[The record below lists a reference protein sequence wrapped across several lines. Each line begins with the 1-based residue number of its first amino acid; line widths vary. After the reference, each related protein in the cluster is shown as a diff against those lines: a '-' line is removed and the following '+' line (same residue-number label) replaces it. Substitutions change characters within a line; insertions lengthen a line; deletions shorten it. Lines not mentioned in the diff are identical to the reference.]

1 MFFLNNTK
9 ITLIIFLYFSSINAL
24 LADQVS
30 NAAISEF
37 LANNSKS
44 ITDEDGDNND
54 WIELWNASGDNGHL
68 GWILPDG

>member
-9 ITLIIFLYFSSINAL
+9 ITLIFFLYFSSISAL
-24 LADQVS
+24 FADQVS

-44 ITDEDGDNND
+44 ITDEDGDNSD
-54 WIELWNASGDNGHL
+54 WIELWNASGDNGV
-68 GWILPDG
+68 DTT